1 MPALCALPHSEA
13 IAPTKPTAPA
23 SGRYAT
29 KRGTYRNTSGALVT
43 AASAVAVA
51 AVGHVVVV
59 DEQQHI
65 AAASPKRLKRGQT
78 SWYHACIP
86 ASTSFERGLGS
97 GGGAA
102 T

>member
-43 AASAVAVA
+43 AASVA
-51 AVGHVVVV
+51 AVGHAVVV

-65 AAASPKRLKRGQT
+65 AATSPNRLQRGQT

>member
-1 MPALCALPHSEA
+1 MPALCALPHSET

-29 KRGTYRNTSGALVT
+29 KHGTYRNTSGALVT
-43 AASAVAVA
+43 AASAAALA
-51 AVGHVVVV
+51 AVEHAVVV
-59 DEQQHI
+59 DEQQHV
-65 AAASPKRLKRGQT
+65 AAASPKRLQRGQT
-78 SWYHACIP
+78 SWCHACIP
-86 ASTSFERGLGS
+86 ASASFERGLGS